1 MDLLEFAK
9 KYTTFKPSLYHEA
22 FFKVL
27 EEALKKGESISC
39 ADTHNYNRWYKDLRF
54 NEFQYAYLTRM
65 TEGQTFALASMKGLH
80 IFKMIKFES
89 YQDKETT
96 TNTTEGETTDG

>member
-9 KYTTFKPSLYHEA
+9 KYTTFKPPLYHEA

-39 ADTHNYNRWYKDLRF
+39 VDTHNYNRWYKDLRF
-54 NEFQYAYLTRM
+54 NEFQYVYLTRM
-65 TEGQTFALASMKGLH
+65 TEGQTFALASPGGIH

-89 YQDKETT
+89 YNEEIT